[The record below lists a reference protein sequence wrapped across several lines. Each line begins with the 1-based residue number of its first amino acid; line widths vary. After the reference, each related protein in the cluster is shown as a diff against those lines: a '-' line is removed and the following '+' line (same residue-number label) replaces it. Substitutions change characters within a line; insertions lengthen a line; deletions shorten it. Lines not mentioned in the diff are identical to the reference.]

1 MNKNAFLP
9 GVTGLALL
17 LLVAV
22 PVSFVVLQAIF
33 PHLDTSN
40 YSAPF
45 TAFSRVFT
53 EPQMLALVATTLK
66 VGLGVALCSA
76 LIGVPLGALRALF
89 RLPGAAL
96 WDVLFLVPFLLPPYI
111 AALSWM
117 LALQT
122 NGYVQ
127 QLLPW
132 LHLNAFLFSLPG
144 IVAVMTLNIFPVVY
158 FAVSRSMAASGSRLA
173 DVARIHGAGP
183 WRAFIRVTLP
193 LALPSVASSLLLA
206 FTLSIEEYGVPG
218 ALGARSGVTLLTTGI
233 EQRLADWPVDMPG
246 AAVLS
251 LVLVAI
257 ALCAYS
263 VQKAVLAG
271 RNVETLTGKPADVV
285 AKKLGRAKWP
295 VLALFALVAFIT
307 VGMPLLSVML
317 TAFPGTLPCGM
328 SLENLTLRHYGA
340 LFALDGDAIGALST
354 SMSLALATA
363 LIAGRVGL
371 LASWLVIVRKVRS
384 AAVLDG
390 MSLLPAALPGI
401 VVGVGL
407 ILAWNR
413 GFWPVT
419 PYNTWG
425 ILLLAYCCLLL
436 PYPVRYVSAAMKQIG
451 GNLEA
456 AARVH
461 GASAAQALW
470 RILLPLVL
478 PSLLAAMMMVFAVA
492 SRELV
497 TSLLLAPAGVQ
508 TVSVFVWRQFE
519 QGSVGDGMAMASIAV
534 LVSISI
540 MLIAVRVG
548 GGAKRRF

>member
-1 MNKNAFLP
+1 MNKTLLLP
-9 GVTGLALL
+9 ALTGAALL
-17 LLVAV
+17 LLVGL

-33 PHLDTSN
+33 PHLDGGAFSDAF
-40 YSAPF
+40 APF
-45 TAFSRVFT
+45 GKIFNDAQLREMVSS
-53 EPQMLALVATTLK
+53 TLK

-76 LIGVPLGALRALF
+76 IIGIPLGALRGLF
-89 RLPGAAL
+89 TLPGAAL
-96 WDVLFLVPFLLPPYI
+96 WDLVFLIPFMVPPYI

-122 NGYVQ
+122 NGYLE
-127 QLLPW
+127 QLLAV
-132 LHLNAFLFSLPG
+132 HLNAFLFSMPG
-144 IVAVMTLNIFPVVY
+144 IIAVMTLNIFPVVY

-183 WRAFIRVTLP
+183 WRAFFRVTLP
-193 LALPSVASSLLLA
+193 LAFPAMASSLLLA
-206 FTLSIEEYGVPG
+206 FTLTIEEYGVPG
-218 ALGARSGVTLLTTGI
+218 ALGARSGVNLLTTGI
-233 EQRLADWPVDMPG
+233 EQKLADWPVDMPG

-251 LVLVAI
+251 LVLVSL
-257 ALCAYS
+257 ALCAYC
-263 VQKAVLAG
+263 VQRAVLAG

-285 AKKLGRAKWP
+285 AKPLGAAKWP
-295 VLALFALVAFIT
+295 VLALFSLVGLVT
-307 VGMPLLSVML
+307 VVMPLCSMAL
-317 TAFPGTLPCGM
+317 TAFSNTLSGGI
-328 SLENLTLRHYGA
+328 SWQNLSLRHYAA
-340 LFALDGDAIGALST
+340 LFEIDGDALGALGT
-354 SMSLALATA
+354 SLGLALGTA
-363 LIAGRVGL
+363 LITGAVGL
-371 LASWLVIVRKVRS
+371 LASWLVVVRKTRGS
-384 AAVLDG
+384 AAIDG
-390 MSLLPAALPGI
+390 LSLLPAALPGI

-413 GFWPVT
+413 TFWPVT
-419 PYNTWG
+419 PYNSWA

-436 PYPVRYVSAAMKQIG
+436 PYPVRYASAAMKQIG
-451 GNLEA
+451 GNLDA

-470 RILLPLVL
+470 RILLPLVR

-534 LVSISI
+534 LIGVTL
-540 MLIAVRVG
+540 MLIAV
-548 GGAKRRF
+548 KLQNRRLA